1 MIPIGVAFL
10 RRSAGITISRIEEM
24 SSRRPSLTLRL
35 EFACAIICAIAVF
48 PNVPSYGQSQS
59 APSTTAT
66 SVMKPVGTVKAINAN
81 EITLQPDSGTEVKIL
96 IQDSTR
102 ILRSAPGQTSLKD
115 ATPMTL
121 QELQVGDR
129 MLIRG
134 TASDDGKSVVAISA
148 VVMKQSDVAAR
159 QQQQREDWQKRGVG
173 GLVKSIDA
181 NTGSIQLSVTS
192 FAATKNITVNTS
204 KSTVIRR
211 YSPES
216 VKFDDA
222 TPGTLAQINAGD
234 QLRARGTHSPD
245 GTSLDAEEVVSGT
258 FRNIA
263 GTVSSTDPGQNTI
276 SVMDLITKKPLVVK
290 ITPDSQLRQLPVIF
304 AQRIAMRLKGASA
317 DQPNGESPSSGSP
330 SSGAANNGMRSISP
344 PADVGSAGPGAG
356 MRSGGGYSGGSY
368 PGGGAN
374 RSGGPPDFQQM
385 LSRLPT
391 VTLADLH
398 KGDAVMIV
406 ATEGSGTSSPTA
418 ITLLSGVEPI
428 LTASPN
434 SGRAA
439 TMLSPWNLG
448 SSAGGDAATQ

>member
-1 MIPIGVAFL
+1 
-10 RRSAGITISRIEEM
+10 
-24 SSRRPSLTLRL
+24 
-35 EFACAIICAIAVF
+35 
-48 PNVPSYGQSQS
+48 
-59 APSTTAT
+59 
-66 SVMKPVGTVKAINAN
+66 MKPVGTVKAINAN
-81 EITLQPDSGTEVKIL
+81 EITLQTDSGAEVSIL

-102 ILRSAPGQTSLKD
+102 ILRTTPGQTSLKD
-115 ATPMTL
+115 ATPMQL
-121 QELQVGDR
+121 QELKVGDR

-134 TASDDGKSVVAISA
+134 TAADDGKSVVAISA

-181 NTGSIQLSVTS
+181 ATGTIQLSVTS
-192 FAATKNITVNTS
+192 FAATKNVTVNTS

-211 YSPES
+211 YSPDS

-222 TPGTLAQINAGD
+222 KPGTLAQINAGD

-245 GTSLDAEEVVSGT
+245 GASLDAEEVVSGT

-276 SVMDLITKKPLVVK
+276 SVMDLITKKPLVVN
-290 ITPDSQLRQLPVIF
+290 ITPDSQLRQLPAMF
-304 AQRIAMRLKGASA
+304 AQRIAMRLKGGTG
-317 DQPNGESPSSGSP
+317 DQPNGESANGGSP
-330 SSGAANNGMRSISP
+330 TGTAPNNNGMRPASP
-344 PADVGSAGPGAG
+344 AGAGSEGPGPG
-356 MRSGGGYSGGSY
+356 TRSPGGYSGGGYQGGGGYS
-368 PGGGAN
+368 GGGAN

-385 LSRLPT
+385 LSRLPA

-439 TMLSPWNLG
+439 TLLSPWNLG
-448 SSAGGDAATQ
+448 SSAAGDAATQ

>member
-1 MIPIGVAFL
+1 
-10 RRSAGITISRIEEM
+10 M
-24 SSRRPSLTLRL
+24 SSRRHSSTARVGFEYLTI
-35 EFACAIICAIAVF
+35 FAIAMCL
-48 PNVPSYGQSQS
+48 NVLCYGQSEP
-59 APSTTAT
+59 APSTTA
-66 SVMKPVGTVKAINAN
+66 SLLKPVGTVKSINGS
-81 EITLQPDSGTEVKIL
+81 EVTLQTDSGTEVNIL

-102 ILRSAPGQTSLKD
+102 VIRTAPGQTSLKD
-115 ATPMTL
+115 ATPMQL

-134 TASDDGKSVVAISA
+134 AASADGKAVVAISA

-181 NTGSIQLSVTS
+181 AAGTIQLSVAS
-192 FAATKNITVNTS
+192 FAAKKNITVNIS

-211 YSPES
+211 YSPDS

-222 TPGTLAQINAGD
+222 RPGTLAQINTGD

-245 GTSLDAEEVVSGT
+245 GASLDAEEVVSGT

-276 SVMDLITKKPLVVK
+276 SVMDLITKKSLLVKV
-290 ITPDSQLRQLPVIF
+290 TADSQLRQLPAMY
-304 AQRIAMRLKGASA
+304 AQRIAMRLKGAPG
-317 DQPNGESPSSGSP
+317 DQSGGESSNGVSPSGESPSSGV
-330 SSGAANNGMRSISP
+330 ANNGMRPTGPSAGS
-344 PADVGSAGPGAG
+344 GSAASGTG
-356 MRSGGGYSGGSY
+356 MRSGGAYQGGGYPGGGGGYS
-368 PGGGAN
+368 GGGAN
-374 RSGGPPDFQQM
+374 RSGGPQDFQQI
-385 LSRLPT
+385 LTRLPT
-391 VTLADLH
+391 VNLADLH

-439 TMLSPWNLG
+439 TLLSPWNLG

>member
-1 MIPIGVAFL
+1 
-10 RRSAGITISRIEEM
+10 M
-24 SSRRPSLTLRL
+24 SSQRLPLTLRIG
-35 EFACAIICAIAVF
+35 FACAIIFAITLCAGV
-48 PNVPSYGQSQS
+48 SGYSQSQT
-59 APSTTAT
+59 PSSTAV
-66 SVMKPVGTVKAINAN
+66 SVMKPVGTVKSISGD
-81 EITLQPDSGTEVKIL
+81 EIILQTDSGIEVSIR

-102 ILRSAPGQTSLKD
+102 IVRTAPGQTSLKD
-115 ATPMTL
+115 ATPMPL

-134 TASDDGKSVVAISA
+134 TASDDGKAVIASSA
-148 VVMKQSDVAAR
+148 VVMKQADVAAR

-181 NTGSIQLSVTS
+181 STGTIQLSVAS
-192 FAATKNITVNTS
+192 FAATKNITIHTS
-204 KSTVIRR
+204 KSTVVRR
-211 YSPES
+211 YSPDS

-222 TPGTLAQINAGD
+222 KPGTLEQISAGD
-234 QLRARGTHSPD
+234 QLRARGTRNPD
-245 GTSLDAEEVVSGT
+245 GTEIEAEEVVSGA

-263 GTVSSTDPGQNTI
+263 GTVSSTDSAQNTI
-276 SVMDLITKKPLVVK
+276 SVMDLITKKPVQVK
-290 ITPDSQLRQLPVIF
+290 ITPDSQLRQLPVMF
-304 AQRIAMRLKGASA
+304 AQRIALRLKGAGPG
-317 DQPNGESPSSGSP
+317 DQPAGSAPGGAPSD
-330 SSGAANNGMRSISP
+330 GAANNAMRLSGSP
-344 PADVGSAGPGAG
+344 AEGPGSG
-356 MRSGGGYSGGSY
+356 MRSGGGYPGAGGGGGNWGGGSSGG
-368 PGGGAN
+368 GN

-385 LSRLPT
+385 LSRLPA

-448 SSAGGDAATQ
+448 SSAGGDAAAPQ

>member
-1 MIPIGVAFL
+1 MP
-10 RRSAGITISRIEEM
+10 
-24 SSRRPSLTLRL
+24 
-35 EFACAIICAIAVF
+35 
-48 PNVPSYGQSQS
+48 
-59 APSTTAT
+59 
-66 SVMKPVGTVKAINAN
+66 
-81 EITLQPDSGTEVKIL
+81 
-96 IQDSTR
+96 
-102 ILRSAPGQTSLKD
+102 
-115 ATPMTL
+115 L

-134 TASDDGKSVVAISA
+134 TASADGKAVVAISA

-181 NTGSIQLSVTS
+181 STGTIQLSVTS
-192 FAATKNITVNTS
+192 FAATKNITVNIS

-245 GTSLDAEEVVSGT
+245 GASLDAEEVVSGT

-290 ITPDSQLRQLPVIF
+290 VTPDSQLRQLPAAF
-304 AQRIAMRLKGASA
+304 AQRIATRLKGGSG
-317 DQPNGESPSSGSP
+317 DQPNGQAQNGGSP
-330 SSGAANNGMRSISP
+330 GGTAISP
-344 PADVGSAGPGAG
+344 ADGSSAPGAG
-356 MRSGGGYSGGSY
+356 TRSGGGYQGGSY
-368 PGGGAN
+368 SGGGGGYSGSGAN

>member
-1 MIPIGVAFL
+1 
-10 RRSAGITISRIEEM
+10 M
-24 SSRRPSLTLRL
+24 SSQKPSLTVRIG
-35 EFACAIICAIAVF
+35 FASVILFAITVCAS
-48 PNVPSYGQSQS
+48 VPSYGQSQS
-59 APSTTAT
+59 APSATAT
-66 SVMKPVGTVKAINAN
+66 PVMKLVGTVKAINGD
-81 EITLQPDSGTEVKIL
+81 EITLQTDSGTEVSIL

-115 ATPMTL
+115 ATSMTL
-121 QELQVGDR
+121 QKLQVGDR

-181 NTGSIQLSVTS
+181 STGTIQVSVTS
-192 FAATKNITVNTS
+192 FAATINITVTTS

-211 YSPES
+211 YSPDS

-222 TPGTLAQINAGD
+222 KPGTLEQIHAGD

-276 SVMDLITKKPLVVK
+276 SVMDLITKKPLIVK
-290 ITPDSQLRQLPVIF
+290 ITPDSQLRQLPAMF
-304 AQRIAMRLKGASA
+304 AQRIAMRLKGGSG
-317 DQPNGESPSSGSP
+317 DQPNGESANGGS
-330 SSGAANNGMRSISP
+330 SSGAATNGVRPTSP
-344 PADVGSAGPGAG
+344 AGDGSAAPGAG
-356 MRSGGGYSGGSY
+356 MRSGGGYQGGGY
-368 PGGGAN
+368 PGGGGGGYSGGGAN

-439 TMLSPWNLG
+439 TLLSPWNLG

>member
-1 MIPIGVAFL
+1 
-10 RRSAGITISRIEEM
+10 
-24 SSRRPSLTLRL
+24 
-35 EFACAIICAIAVF
+35 
-48 PNVPSYGQSQS
+48 
-59 APSTTAT
+59 
-66 SVMKPVGTVKAINAN
+66 
-81 EITLQPDSGTEVKIL
+81 
-96 IQDSTR
+96 
-102 ILRSAPGQTSLKD
+102 
-115 ATPMTL
+115 MTL

-134 TASDDGKSVVAISA
+134 MASDDGKSVVAISA

-159 QQQQREDWQKRGVG
+159 QQQQQEDWQKRGVG

-181 NTGSIQLSVTS
+181 NTGTIQLSVTS
-192 FAATKNITVNTS
+192 FAATKNVTVNTS

-211 YSPES
+211 YSPDS

-222 TPGTLAQINAGD
+222 KPGTLAQINAGD

-290 ITPDSQLRQLPVIF
+290 ITSDSQLRQLPAMY
-304 AQRIAMRLKGASA
+304 AQRIAMRLKGGSG
-317 DQPNGESPSSGSP
+317 DQPNAGSQNGGSP
-330 SSGAANNGMRSISP
+330 SGAASSA
-344 PADVGSAGPGAG
+344 ADGSAAPGAG
-356 MRSGGGYSGGSY
+356 TRSGGYQGGGYSGGGGGYS
-368 PGGGAN
+368 GGGAN
-374 RSGGPPDFQQM
+374 RAGGPPDFQQM
-385 LSRLPT
+385 LSRLPA

-428 LTASPN
+428 LTVSPN

-439 TMLSPWNLG
+439 TLLSPWNLG

>member
-1 MIPIGVAFL
+1 
-10 RRSAGITISRIEEM
+10 
-24 SSRRPSLTLRL
+24 
-35 EFACAIICAIAVF
+35 
-48 PNVPSYGQSQS
+48 
-59 APSTTAT
+59 
-66 SVMKPVGTVKAINAN
+66 
-81 EITLQPDSGTEVKIL
+81 
-96 IQDSTR
+96 
-102 ILRSAPGQTSLKD
+102 
-115 ATPMTL
+115 
-121 QELQVGDR
+121 
-129 MLIRG
+129 
-134 TASDDGKSVVAISA
+134 
-148 VVMKQSDVAAR
+148 VMKQSDVAAR

-181 NTGSIQLSVTS
+181 STATIQLSVTS
-192 FAATKNITVNTS
+192 FTATKNITVNIS

-290 ITPDSQLRQLPVIF
+290 ITSDSQLRQLPAMF
-304 AQRIAMRLKGASA
+304 AQRIALRLKGGSE
-317 DQPNGESPSSGSP
+317 DQSNGGSPNGGSP
-330 SSGAANNGMRSISP
+330 SGGAANNGMRPTSP
-344 PADVGSAGPGAG
+344 AADGSAAPGSG
-356 MRSGGGYSGGSY
+356 TRSGGGYQGGSY
-368 PGGGAN
+368 PGGGGGYSGGGAN

-385 LSRLPT
+385 LSRLPA
-391 VTLADLH
+391 VTLTDLH

-439 TMLSPWNLG
+439 TLLSPWNLG

>member
-1 MIPIGVAFL
+1 MRTGFAYATVFA
-10 RRSAGITISRIEEM
+10 IT
-24 SSRRPSLTLRL
+24 LC
-35 EFACAIICAIAVF
+35 ACVS
-48 PNVPSYGQSQS
+48 SYGQSQPAPS
-59 APSTTAT
+59 APAT
-66 SVMKPVGTVKAINAN
+66 SVMKPVGTVKSINGN
-81 EITLQPDSGTEVKIL
+81 QITLQPDSGTEVNIL

-102 ILRSAPGQTSLKD
+102 ILRTAPGQTSLKD

-173 GLVKSIDA
+173 GLVKSIDP
-181 NTGSIQLSVTS
+181 NTGIIQLSVTS

-211 YSPES
+211 YSPDS

-222 TPGTLAQINAGD
+222 KPGTLAQINAGD

-290 ITPDSQLRQLPVIF
+290 ITPDSQLRQLPAMF
-304 AQRIAMRLKGASA
+304 AQRIAMRLKGGPG
-317 DQPNGESPSSGSP
+317 DQPNGESPNGGSP
-330 SSGAANNGMRSISP
+330 NGAANNGMRTNSP
-344 PADVGSAGPGAG
+344 PAGAGSAGQGPGT
-356 MRSGGGYSGGSY
+356 RSPGGYSGGGYQGGAGGYS
-368 PGGGAN
+368 GGGAN

-385 LSRLPT
+385 LSRLPA

-406 ATEGSGTSSPTA
+406 ATEGSGTSSPAA

-439 TMLSPWNLG
+439 TLLSPWNLG

>member
-1 MIPIGVAFL
+1 
-10 RRSAGITISRIEEM
+10 M
-24 SSRRPSLTLRL
+24 SFQRPSLTVRVR
-35 EFACAIICAIAVF
+35 FGWAIIFAITLCTDITCH
-48 PNVPSYGQSQS
+48 GQSQS
-59 APSTTAT
+59 APSATAT
-66 SVMKPVGTVKAINAN
+66 SVMKPVGTVKAINGS
-81 EITLQPDSGTEVKIL
+81 EITLQPDSGIEVKIL

-115 ATPMTL
+115 ATPMQL

-159 QQQQREDWQKRGVG
+159 QQQQQEDWQKRGVG

-181 NTGSIQLSVTS
+181 SSGTIQVSVTS
-192 FAATKNITVNTS
+192 FAATKNITVNIS

-263 GTVSSTDPGQNTI
+263 GTVSSTDTGQNTI
-276 SVMDLITKKPLVVK
+276 SVMDLISKKPLVVK
-290 ITPDSQLRQLPVIF
+290 VTSDSQLRQLPAAF
-304 AQRIAMRLKGASA
+304 AQRIAMRLKGGSA
-317 DQPNGESPSSGSP
+317 DQPNGGSP
-330 SSGAANNGMRSISP
+330 NGGAANSGTKPNS
-344 PADVGSAGPGAG
+344 PADAGSAAPGAG
-356 MRSGGGYSGGSY
+356 MRSGGGYQGGSY
-368 PGGGAN
+368 SGGGGGGYSGGAN
-374 RSGGPPDFQQM
+374 RAGGPPDFQQM
-385 LSRLPT
+385 LSRLPA

-439 TMLSPWNLG
+439 TLLSPWNLG

>member
-1 MIPIGVAFL
+1 
-10 RRSAGITISRIEEM
+10 
-24 SSRRPSLTLRL
+24 
-35 EFACAIICAIAVF
+35 
-48 PNVPSYGQSQS
+48 
-59 APSTTAT
+59 
-66 SVMKPVGTVKAINAN
+66 
-81 EITLQPDSGTEVKIL
+81 
-96 IQDSTR
+96 
-102 ILRSAPGQTSLKD
+102 LKD
-115 ATPMTL
+115 ATPMQL

-134 TASDDGKSVVAISA
+134 TASADGKAVVAISA
-148 VVMKQSDVAAR
+148 VVMKQADVAAR
-159 QQQQREDWQKRGVG
+159 QQQQREDWQKRGMG

-181 NTGSIQLSVTS
+181 STGTIQLSVTS
-192 FAATKNITVNTS
+192 FAATKNVTVNTS

-222 TPGTLAQINAGD
+222 KPGTLAEINPGD

-245 GTSLDAEEVVSGT
+245 GASLDAEEVVSGT

-290 ITPDSQLRQLPVIF
+290 ITSDSQLRQLPAAF
-304 AQRIAMRLKGASA
+304 AQRIAMRLKGGSG
-317 DQPNGESPSSGSP
+317 DQQNGEPPNGGSP
-330 SSGAANNGMRSISP
+330 SGGAAKSGMKANSP
-344 PADVGSAGPGAG
+344 AEAGSAGAAGGARSGGYQGGGYPGG
-356 MRSGGGYSGGSY
+356 GGGGYS
-368 PGGGAN
+368 GGGAN

-385 LSRLPT
+385 LSRLPA
-391 VTLADLH
+391 VTLDDLH

>member
-1 MIPIGVAFL
+1 
-10 RRSAGITISRIEEM
+10 
-24 SSRRPSLTLRL
+24 
-35 EFACAIICAIAVF
+35 
-48 PNVPSYGQSQS
+48 
-59 APSTTAT
+59 
-66 SVMKPVGTVKAINAN
+66 MKPVGTVKAINRN
-81 EITLQPDSGTEVKIL
+81 EITLQTDSGTEVRIL

-102 ILRSAPGQTSLKD
+102 VIRTAPGQTSLKD
-115 ATPMTL
+115 ATPMQL

-129 MLIRG
+129 ILIRG
-134 TASDDGKSVVAISA
+134 TASDDGKAVVAISA

-159 QQQQREDWQKRGVG
+159 QQQQQEDWQKRGVG

-181 NTGSIQLSVTS
+181 NTGTIQLSVTS
-192 FAATKNITVNTS
+192 FAATKNVTVNTS

-211 YSPES
+211 YSPDS

-222 TPGTLAQINAGD
+222 KPGTLAQINAGD

-290 ITPDSQLRQLPVIF
+290 ITSDSQLRQLPAMY
-304 AQRIAMRLKGASA
+304 AQRIAMRLKGGSG
-317 DQPNGESPSSGSP
+317 DQPNAGSQNGGSP
-330 SSGAANNGMRSISP
+330 SGAASSA
-344 PADVGSAGPGAG
+344 ADGSAAPGAG
-356 MRSGGGYSGGSY
+356 TRSGGYQGGGYSGGGGGYS
-368 PGGGAN
+368 GGGAN
-374 RSGGPPDFQQM
+374 RAGGPPDFQQM
-385 LSRLPT
+385 LSRLPA

-428 LTASPN
+428 LTVSPN

-439 TMLSPWNLG
+439 TLLSPWNLG

>member
-1 MIPIGVAFL
+1 
-10 RRSAGITISRIEEM
+10 
-24 SSRRPSLTLRL
+24 
-35 EFACAIICAIAVF
+35 
-48 PNVPSYGQSQS
+48 
-59 APSTTAT
+59 
-66 SVMKPVGTVKAINAN
+66 MKPVGTVEAINGN
-81 EITLQPDSGTEVKIL
+81 EITLQTDFGTEVRIL

-102 ILRSAPGQTSLKD
+102 VIRTAPGQTSLKD

-134 TASDDGKSVVAISA
+134 TASDDGKAVVAISA
-148 VVMKQSDVAAR
+148 VVMKQSDVAAH

-181 NTGSIQLSVTS
+181 STGTIQLSVTS
-192 FAATKNITVNTS
+192 FAATKNVTVNTS

-222 TPGTLAQINAGD
+222 KPGTLAQINAGD

-245 GTSLDAEEVVSGT
+245 GASLDAEEVVSGT

-263 GTVSSTDPGQNTI
+263 GTVSSTDAGQNTI
-276 SVMDLITKKPLVVK
+276 SVMDLITKKPFIVK
-290 ITPDSQLRQLPVIF
+290 ITPDSQLRQLPAVF
-304 AQRIAMRLKGASA
+304 AQRIAMRLKGGSG
-317 DQPNGESPSSGSP
+317 DQPNGQSQNGGSP
-330 SSGAANNGMRSISP
+330 GGAASSAP
-344 PADVGSAGPGAG
+344 DGSAAPGAG
-356 MRSGGGYSGGSY
+356 TRSGGGYQGGGYSGGGAGGYS
-368 PGGGAN
+368 GGGAN

-385 LSRLPT
+385 LSRLPA

-418 ITLLSGVEPI
+418 VTLLSGVEPI

-439 TMLSPWNLG
+439 TLLSPWNLG
-448 SSAGGDAATQ
+448 SSAGGDASTQ